1 MKNNSENIIL
11 ENLGKNISKQLE
23 KRDWS
28 QKTFAEKLR
37 YADTEFSPHQT
48 DIFKYLCG
56 TVEMGFYEL
65 LCICQVL
72 EVHSSVLLAT
82 TKQPKAK
89 YQTITYLNNRHDF
102 KQAFG
107 KQLTH
112 LIHVNREKIN
122 SFSAAYTD
130 AAYHLGFSDSRS
142 PPTDFTLYRYQK
154 GLRNPLLLNA
164 VILCQLFNIELSDFF
179 NNPENQ

>member
-65 LCICQVL
+65 LCL
-72 EVHSSVLLAT
+72 S
-82 TKQPKAK
+82 
-89 YQTITYLNNRHDF
+89 
-102 KQAFG
+102 
-107 KQLTH
+107 
-112 LIHVNREKIN
+112 LIHISSIKSFNQFIN
-122 SFSAAYTD
+122 
-130 AAYHLGFSDSRS
+130 
-142 PPTDFTLYRYQK
+142 
-154 GLRNPLLLNA
+154 
-164 VILCQLFNIELSDFF
+164 QL
-179 NNPENQ
+179 